1 MKSALAKKATVMLVV
16 APTIADGA
24 EKTLSYLF
32 KDWAKKF
39 DGLCIKAYST
49 GVYFLDADDERWGV
63 KQWAAFVPPEQIHL
77 GFNELIKYNGKASSS
92 GKKYDIPTGVTN
104 G

>member
-1 MKSALAKKATVMLVV
+1 MLVV